1 MNRVLAAARL
11 QLVHPLVILGVP
23 WMVGTVSFAI
33 NWAVWRIVDIRSL
46 EGDDGVTGGVLALYI
61 TVLVVFVQA
70 VTQLMPFAMGISL
83 SRRSYFLGTC
93 LVGVGMALGFG
104 VVLALLDA
112 VESATGGWGVGLH
125 FWTPSLLDVDGFLPQ
140 VAASGAPM
148 LALIAAG
155 VGMGVVSKRWGPNGV
170 WGLVIG
176 SIVVLGGAAVLVTWM
191 GAWLDL
197 GRWLADQSL
206 MTLAVGLPLALA
218 VLLGALAFAGIRR
231 VVP

>member
-11 QLVHPLVILGVP
+11 QLVHPMAILGVP
-23 WMVGTVSFAI
+23 WMVGALSFAI

-46 EGDDGVTGGVLALYI
+46 EGEDGFTGGVLALYI
-61 TVLVVFVQA
+61 TVLIVFVQA

-104 VVLALLDA
+104 TLLAVLDA
-112 VESATGGWGVGLH
+112 VEAATGGWGVGLQ
-125 FWTPSLLDVDGFLPQ
+125 FWTPPPVDVDGFLPQ
-140 VAASGAPM
+140 VAVSGAPM

-155 VGMGVVSKRWGPNGV
+155 VGMGVVTKRWGPSGV
-170 WGLVIG
+170 WGLIIG
-176 SIVVLGGAAVLVTWM
+176 GLVVLGGAAVLVTWM
-191 GAWLDL
+191 RAWTDV
-197 GRWLADQSL
+197 GRWLIDQSV
-206 MTLAVGLPLALA
+206 MTLAVSLPLALA
-218 VLLGALAFAGIRR
+218 TALGLLAFAGIRR